1 MLIAVSGSQ
10 GSGKS
15 TVLGELKKRGFN
27 TIDRK
32 SSRSILEDW
41 GVTLQEVNSDAE
53 LTLKF
58 QDEITTRKFEDE
70 IDAVVSKQTWFT
82 ERTHADLFTYAL
94 ASIGENNT
102 HCDWLNAYYNTCLH
116 HNQDYDGV
124 FYLRGGLFPVEYDGT
139 RGSNSHY
146 SHMID
151 LTMEDMT
158 KQMIHSSKI
167 QVIET
172 ANLQNRVNTIALQSQ
187 ALIKNI

>member
-1 MLIAVSGSQ
+1 MLIAISGSQ

-15 TVLGELKKRGFN
+15 TILDELKKKGFL

-41 GVTLQEVNSDAE
+41 GVTLQEVNSDPE

-58 QDEITTRKFEDE
+58 QDEITDRKFDDE
-70 IDAVVSKQTWFT
+70 IEAVVSKQVWFT

-94 ASIGENNT
+94 ASIGKDNEYSK
-102 HCDWLNAYYNTCLH
+102 WLNGYYNKCIQ
-116 HNQDYDGV
+116 HNQDYHGV
-124 FYLRGGLFPVEYDGT
+124 FYLRGGLFPVEHDGT
-139 RGSNSHY
+139 RGSNNHY
-146 SHMID
+146 SRMID

-167 QVIET
+167 QIIET
-172 ANLQNRVNTIALQSQ
+172 ADLRSRVNTIALQSNS
-187 ALIKNI
+187 ITK